1 MFLGKLQI
9 IYEFHFGVLK
19 GMLQN
24 IFNEK
29 GAFVLTVLCI
39 TGIFHSPGRNAGYL
53 KGSFG
58 NGGET
63 VHSGNIQ
70 KQKPEGW
77 YLRTIFWIE
86 KEGSVKKCLRFLTW
100 ATR

>member
-19 GMLQN
+19 EMLQN
-24 IFNEK
+24 ISNEK

-39 TGIFHSPGRNAGYL
+39 PGIFHSPGRNAGYL
-53 KGSFG
+53 KGNFG

-70 KQKPEGW
+70 KQKSEKQKTEVRIW
-77 YLRTIFWIE
+77 YLRTIF
-86 KEGSVKKCLRFLTW
+86 
-100 ATR
+100 